1 MKIPVFLLLKG
12 SYNFR
17 IMNAPQTDGQTIRV
31 LGYRLG
37 DDRFGLPVETVLRIT
52 RAVEVT
58 PVPGFPDSVLG
69 VVNVQGQIMP
79 VISMRKKFRL
89 PDKPVRLSD
98 RFIIALAGGR
108 PVVLVADDV
117 ENLFDLTVGKIVDS
131 SGISSSMQQFRGVAK
146 LPDGLLLIHDLAGL
160 LSSDEGTL
168 IDTTLASS
176 DIPAIPA

>member
-1 MKIPVFLLLKG
+1 MSERATEGLPM
-12 SYNFR
+12 R
-17 IMNAPQTDGQTIRV
+17 I

-37 DDRFGLPVETVLRIT
+37 EDRFGLPVETVLRII

-58 PVPGFPDSVLG
+58 PVPGLPDCTLG
-69 VVNVQGQIMP
+69 VINVQGEIMP

-108 PVVLVADDV
+108 SVALVADEV
-117 ENLFDLTVGKIVDS
+117 ETLFDLVPGSVADS
-131 SGISSSMQQFRGVAK
+131 SGLLPAFQQFRGVAK

-160 LSSDEGTL
+160 LSFDEERL

-176 DIPAIPA
+176 PTCAAPV